1 MALGEEPL
9 ARTILPLVTG
19 SDWRRPTPYQIRFM
33 SRVFGVMRGI
43 AGFAVLG
50 LAGLLIQSSWK
61 PGVVFLILFVS
72 VYNSLGL
79 LAFYR
84 GSDQTVLTASRVV
97 AVLDV
102 FSFFV
107 MLWSFGPTP
116 PGALIACYIAL
127 LNVHVATEG
136 VAGGAISVGLFTAG
150 YAGLGATRS
159 AVYHDTFPVTDFV
172 LWVVVIAI
180 LAVSLTS
187 IQQVL
192 TGRAPAAMNGDPARV
207 IPAPT
212 FRLSPREREV
222 LQLVSQGYS
231 NTMIANRLHL
241 SDNTVKGYVEG
252 LLTRLNARNRAE
264 AVAAASRLNLI

>member
-1 MALGEEPL
+1 MGDERLPG
-9 ARTILPLVTG
+9 TILPLVVG
-19 SDWRRPTPYQIRFM
+19 SDWHRPSANQIRTL
-33 SRVFGVMRGI
+33 SRLFGVVRGI
-43 AGFAVLG
+43 AGLLVLG
-50 LAGLLIQSSWK
+50 LAALLVESSWK
-61 PGVVFLILFVS
+61 LGVVFLILFVTA
-72 VYNSLGL
+72 YNALGL
-79 LAFYR
+79 LAFNR
-84 GSDQTVLTASRVV
+84 GSAHTVLVVSRVI
-97 AVLDV
+97 AVFDV

-136 VAGGAISVGLFTAG
+136 IAGGVASVAMFVAG
-150 YAGLGATRS
+150 YAGLGFADQVVGHR
-159 AVYHDTFPVTDFV
+159 AFPTTEFV
-172 LWVVVIAI
+172 LWAVVITVM
-180 LAVSLTS
+180 AVSLLS

-192 TGRAPAAMNGDPARV
+192 TARQPVAADEQETAKV
-207 IPAPT
+207 IPAPA

-222 LQLVSQGYS
+222 LQLVSEGYS

-264 AVAAASRLNLI
+264 AVAAASRMNLL

>member
-1 MALGEEPL
+1 MALDQEPL
-9 ARTILPLVTG
+9 ARSILPFVTG
-19 SDWRRPTPYQIRFM
+19 TDWNRPAPHQIRAM
-33 SRVFGVMRGI
+33 SQIFGIMRGI

-72 VYNSLGL
+72 AYNTVAL

-84 GSDQTVLTASRVV
+84 GSDRTVLTVSRAV

-116 PGALIACYIAL
+116 PGALIACYIAV

-136 VAGGAISVGLFTAG
+136 IAGGLASIALFVAGYGS
-150 YAGLGATRS
+150 LGATR
-159 AVYHDTFPVTDFV
+159 AIVDHDTFSIPDFV
-172 LWVVVIAI
+172 LWSVVVTIMAI
-180 LAVSLTS
+180 SLSS
-187 IQQVL
+187 IQTILSSRPRVASSEQ
-192 TGRAPAAMNGDPARV
+192 GAKV

-222 LQLVSQGYS
+222 LQLVAEGYS
-231 NTMIANRLHL
+231 NTMIASRLHL
-241 SDNTVKGYVEG
+241 SDNTVKGYVEA

-264 AVAAASRLNLI
+264 AVAAASRLNLL